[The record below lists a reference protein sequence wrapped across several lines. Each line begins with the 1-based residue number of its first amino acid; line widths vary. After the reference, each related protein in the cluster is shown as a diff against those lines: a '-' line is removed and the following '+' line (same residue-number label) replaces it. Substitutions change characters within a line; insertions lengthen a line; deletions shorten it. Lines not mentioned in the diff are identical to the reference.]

1 MNRSVWRAKAAL
13 ALAAAA
19 YLPGTQAAEVITFD
33 TPGLTNIYTSFTYI
47 SVGSFE
53 VYTQNSPSII
63 GTAADLPESTAPAG
77 NDTQFMTILNT
88 GTFSLR
94 HSERETFDLLG
105 FDFAYVPQPNS
116 PPLQYD
122 MALVILVGGV
132 PMGGWLIDPTVTNQS
147 FTRVND
153 ATQLAPFANTTALNF
168 KICSFNPQT
177 LTVCEFNLGQAG
189 QFALDNIVLSS
200 PIPEPSSALLWA
212 TGLAALGG
220 AARRRAAHVA

>member
-19 YLPGTQAAEVITFD
+19 CLPGAHATEVITFD
-33 TPGLTNIYTSFTYI
+33 TPGLSNIYSSFTYI
-47 SVGSFE
+47 DVGSFE

-63 GTAADLPESTAPAG
+63 GTADNLPESTAPAG
-77 NDTQFMTILNT
+77 NSTQFMTMLNNA
-88 GTFSLR
+88 TFSLR
-94 HSERETFDLLG
+94 HAERDTFDLLG

-116 PPLQYD
+116 PPLLYD
-122 MALVILVGGV
+122 LALVIFAGGM
-132 PMGGWLIDPTVTNQS
+132 PLGGWLIDPTVTNQS
-147 FTRVND
+147 FTRVDD
-153 ATQLAPFANTTALNF
+153 ATQLAPFTDVTALNF
-168 KICSFNPQT
+168 VVCSFNPQT
-177 LTVCEFNLGQAG
+177 LAVCEFSVGQAG

-200 PIPEPSSALLWA
+200 PIPEPTSALLWA